1 MGFIVKNLVK
11 SFGKPPLVV
20 LKSLSFEIKDG
31 EFVAI
36 TGRSG
41 SGKSTL
47 LYTLS
52 TLDPVTSGKVLLD
65 GKDSGALS
73 QKAIHQFRN
82 QNMGFVF
89 QFHYLLPE
97 LDCEENVLFPA
108 RKTNRH
114 EKLRKYAVQ
123 LMEDFEIGHIRKKLS
138 GQISGGERQ
147 RVAIARALI
156 MKPKYLLAD
165 EPTGNLDS
173 VSGEKV
179 IALFEKI
186 NRELKTTV
194 LMVTHEQD
202 YASRASRQIG
212 LRDGEI
218 EFDRKRQR
226 RSKQG

>member
-1 MGFIVKNLVK
+1 MGLKAQSLVK
-11 SFGKPPLVV
+11 SFGNPPTIV
-20 LKSLSFEIKDG
+20 LKGLSFEIKDG

-47 LYTLS
+47 LYSLS
-52 TLDPVTSGKVLLD
+52 LLDRLSSGKLLLD
-65 GKDSGALS
+65 GRDTTSLTPKEKHRFLN
-73 QKAIHQFRN
+73 QK
-82 QNMGFVF
+82 MGFVF

-97 LDCEENVLFPA
+97 ITCEENVLFPA

-114 EKLRKYAVQ
+114 EELRKKAIR
-123 LMEDFEIGHIRKKLS
+123 LMDQFEIGPIRAKLP

-156 MKPKYLLAD
+156 MEPQYLFAD

-179 IALFEKI
+179 MEIFQRT
-186 NRELKTTV
+186 NRQSKTTII
-194 LMVTHEQD
+194 MVTHD
-202 YASRASRQIG
+202 LGYANRAKRRIG
-212 LRDGEI
+212 LKDGAI
-218 EFDRKRQR
+218 EFDRRK
-226 RSKQG
+226 G

>member
-1 MGFIVKNLVK
+1 MGLNAKNIVK
-11 SFGKPPLVV
+11 SFGNPPNII
-20 LKSLSFEIKDG
+20 LKSLTFGIEEG

-47 LYTLS
+47 LYSLS
-52 TLDPVTSGKVLLD
+52 TLDPLSSGTLLLD
-65 GKDSGALS
+65 SQNVGTLSSKDLH
-73 QKAIHQFRN
+73 KFRN
-82 QNMGFVF
+82 EKMGFVF

-97 LDCEENVLFPA
+97 LTCEENVLFPA

-114 EKLRKYAVQ
+114 EELRPFAVQ
-123 LMEDFEIGHIRKKLS
+123 LMKDFEIGHIRSKLS

-156 MKPKYLLAD
+156 MKPKYLFAD

-179 IALFEKI
+179 ISLFEKV
-186 NRELKTTV
+186 NKELKTTI

-202 YASRASRQIG
+202 YAARAGRQIG
-212 LRDGEI
+212 LKDGAI
-218 EFDRKRQR
+218 EFDRK
-226 RSKQG
+226 K

>member
-1 MGFIVKNLVK
+1 MGFTAKNIIK
-11 SFGKPPLVV
+11 SFGQPPTVV
-20 LKSLSFEIKDG
+20 LKNLSFEITDG

-47 LYTLS
+47 LYSLS
-52 TLDPVTSGKVLLD
+52 TLDPLSSGHLLLD
-65 GKDSGALS
+65 GQDTQGLSSKAL
-73 QKAIHQFRN
+73 HRFRN
-82 QNMGFVF
+82 LNMGFVF

-114 EKLRKYAVQ
+114 EELRKYAVQ

-156 MKPKYLLAD
+156 MRPKYLLAD

-179 IALFEKI
+179 ISLFERVNKDQ
-186 NRELKTTV
+186 KTTV
-194 LMVTHEQD
+194 LMVTHEPD
-202 YASRASRQIG
+202 YAARAGRQIG

-218 EFDRKRQR
+218 EFDRKNRY
-226 RSKQG
+226 

>member
-1 MGFIVKNLVK
+1 MGYIAKNLVK
-11 SFGKPPLVV
+11 SFGQPPTVV
-20 LKSLSFEIKDG
+20 LKNLSFEIKDG

-47 LYTLS
+47 LYSLS
-52 TLDPVTSGKVLLD
+52 TLDPLTSGTLNLD
-65 GKDSGALS
+65 GQDTQTFSPKAL
-73 QKAIHQFRN
+73 HRFRN
-82 QNMGFVF
+82 LNMGFVF

-114 EKLRKYAVQ
+114 EELRKYAVQ

-156 MKPKYLLAD
+156 MRPKYLFAD

-179 IALFEKI
+179 ISLFERVNK
-186 NRELKTTV
+186 EQKTTI
-194 LMVTHEQD
+194 LMVTHEPD
-202 YASRASRQIG
+202 YAARAGRQIG
-212 LRDGEI
+212 LKDGEV
-218 EFDRKRQR
+218 EFDQKNHA
-226 RSKQG
+226 